1 MREITTVRL
10 SKSTRDRLE
19 SCKRYK
25 RETMD
30 DLLNRLIKIY
40 EKYRDKENESK

>member
-1 MREITTVRL
+1 MKNITTVRI
-10 SKSTRDRLE
+10 SKLTRDKLE

-40 EKYRDKENESK
+40 KKFGDKENEN